1 MTTNDNVWEFFMTK
15 VLKFKLVN
23 TLEILKACKICG
35 KKRYFFIRMAKWG
48 IEKNFQRFVTKM

>member
-1 MTTNDNVWEFFMTK
+1 MTK

-35 KKRYFFIRMAKWG
+35 KKRYFFIRMAKWD
-48 IEKNFQRFVTKM
+48 IEKIFQRFVTKM